1 MKGHK
6 AKRQNSML
14 RGYSTFDLIFASII
28 LFLIFS
34 IGMIVITEIVGCI
47 KVKLDNSEKETMLI
61 SLSNWIVRSHY
72 AKNEGGEKST
82 NVIDVE
88 KVSRSDVEN
97 IAREFNLDYL
107 MIDFGDCGERYEY
120 GEMKEERICITRLG
134 IVDGDVCGITICI

>member
-1 MKGHK
+1 MSVINGLPGFTAGVMSMKGHK

-34 IGMIVITEIVGCI
+34 IGMIVITEI
-47 KVKLDNSEKETMLI
+47 
-61 SLSNWIVRSHY
+61 
-72 AKNEGGEKST
+72 
-82 NVIDVE
+82 
-88 KVSRSDVEN
+88 VSRSDVEN